1 MKDDVKAPGS
11 KGRKSDSAP
20 ATVSPSGISLG
31 LTMRGVVLAVILN
44 VVYTMINAYLGLNFG
59 FGLGFGIITVLAG
72 YTLFKAGK
80 RGTTRQEIATTM
92 VASTGFA
99 IYYPLSIAIYIQ
111 ANIPDANLPWW
122 LVPPYEV
129 VNRVSGTPFHPA
141 WIAPILFE
149 LGLVLAASM
158 LGFIVAVAVHD
169 LVLSRKKA
177 TFPFYLASGVAIN
190 ACLDS
195 GRRSRFLFRWLGIGV
210 LVTFIQYLVHALVQ
224 PGGLSA
230 VDWDFTPFLPTG
242 FALGFVLNISLM
254 AVSFIIDPK
263 VSITMLFAGI
273 ATYLALAPLLT
284 AFGWVTPGA
293 TGMEVYFNLLFQFT
307 LSPALGIMLLSSL
320 TLLVVTKLRARHN
333 PSTNAIAPGV
343 PSGDSDTLGFGEYT
357 RGFFAGLTKSP
368 RLTVAYA
375 AVVAFF
381 IALAVGLNVFFPF
394 PAWLSITLALVL
406 LIPIALIDVF
416 VMLKFVGEA
425 GFGIGAQRLA
435 FYEIPLATIGA
446 SGYPPF
452 LAYPAINPFTSAD
465 VVGNLKIADLTST
478 PKRAILLSQILKI
491 VPGSITSVVFVL
503 GSWYLIGF
511 PSEIYPGVGVLQGF
525 AIVTIFATRAVGT
538 GFNLV
543 TFFLGGTVA
552 GLLAAFTAVAP
563 LGIALAMFLPP
574 NYFIPFSF
582 GGFLRLYTQRRY
594 GKQWFGERGQV
605 IAVGFI
611 AGSAITQVIVSFL
624 PATLQLLILPVGIL
638 LLTVIL
644 VGWGRETAQS
654 QKGKPAEGSIRSRQ
668 PTIQE

>member
-1 MKDDVKAPGS
+1 MKDEATAP
-11 KGRKSDSAP
+11 KGTPDKSYSAS
-20 ATVSPSGISLG
+20 TQSTSGLSLG
-31 LTMRGVVLAVILN
+31 LTGRGVVLAIILN
-44 VVYTMINAYLGLNFG
+44 TVYTMINAYLGLNFG

-72 YTLFKAGK
+72 YALFKASK
-80 RGTTRQEIATTM
+80 RGTSRQEIATTM

-111 ANIPDANLPWW
+111 ANIPGANLPWW

-129 VNRVSGTPFHPA
+129 LNRASGTPFHPA
-141 WIAPILFE
+141 WIAPILFQ

-158 LGFIVAVAVHD
+158 LGFIVAVTVHN

-210 LVTFIQYLVHALVQ
+210 LVTFIQYLVHALIQ
-224 PGGLSA
+224 PAGLSA

-242 FALGFVLNISLM
+242 FALGFILNISLM

-273 ATYLALAPLLT
+273 ATYLVMAPVLT
-284 AFGWVTPGA
+284 AFGWVSPGA

-320 TLLVVTKLRARHN
+320 VLLVVTKLRARFR
-333 PSTNAIAPGV
+333 PSTNSIVPGV
-343 PSGDSDTLGFGEYT
+343 PSSNSDTLGFGEYT
-357 RGFFAGLTKSP
+357 RGFFAGLAKSP
-368 RLTVAYA
+368 RLTLAYVAI
-375 AVVAFF
+375 VVFF
-381 IALAVGLNVFFPF
+381 IALVLGLNVFFPF
-394 PAWLSITLALVL
+394 PAWLSVTLALVL

-446 SGYPPF
+446 SGYSPF

-503 GSWYLIGF
+503 ASWYLIGF
-511 PSEIYPGVGVLQGF
+511 PSETYPGVGVLQGF
-525 AIVTIFATRAVGT
+525 AIVTIFATRAAGT
-538 GFNLV
+538 GFNLI

-552 GLLAAFTAVAP
+552 GLLAAFTAIAP

-574 NYFIPFSF
+574 SYFIPFSL
-582 GGFLRLYTQRRY
+582 GGFLRVYTQRRY
-594 GKQWFGERGQV
+594 GKEWFKERGQV
-605 IAVGFI
+605 IAIGFI

-624 PATLQLLILPVGIL
+624 PATLQVFVLPAGILVLIL
-638 LLTVIL
+638 IL
-644 VGWGRETAQS
+644 VGWGRDTSQS
-654 QKGKPAEGSIRSRQ
+654 QKATPGEGSIRSREP
-668 PTIQE
+668 PTQE